1 MNFLPRSRWFSSSA
15 CRLATHYDTL
25 AIPRDASRAQIKSKF
40 YTLSKELHPDT
51 HPNDPAAKSKFQ
63 KITEA
68 YSVLG
73 DERQRRAYDRTLADR
88 THSPASNHSHEHTWE
103 YEYSYRRGSETS
115 RHAWQHPRR
124 RAQWSHSHSHP
135 RQAPFSSPFDGDP
148 FSSPHVR
155 NATGRHEFHPGRRR
169 SSAKD
174 SRTSASKDSEHREA
188 VSESGLIRFVQ
199 VTSMVLFLMMATGVG
214 HASAA

>member
-1 MNFLPRSRWFSSSA
+1 MNFLPRSRCFSSSA

-73 DERQRRAYDRTLADR
+73 DERQRCDSSDLWHETPELTLI
-88 THSPASNHSHEHTWE
+88 TEEHMIA
-103 YEYSYRRGSETS
+103 R
-115 RHAWQHPRR
+115 
-124 RAQWSHSHSHP
+124 
-135 RQAPFSSPFDGDP
+135 
-148 FSSPHVR
+148 
-155 NATGRHEFHPGRRR
+155 
-169 SSAKD
+169 
-174 SRTSASKDSEHREA
+174 
-188 VSESGLIRFVQ
+188 
-199 VTSMVLFLMMATGVG
+199 
-214 HASAA
+214 